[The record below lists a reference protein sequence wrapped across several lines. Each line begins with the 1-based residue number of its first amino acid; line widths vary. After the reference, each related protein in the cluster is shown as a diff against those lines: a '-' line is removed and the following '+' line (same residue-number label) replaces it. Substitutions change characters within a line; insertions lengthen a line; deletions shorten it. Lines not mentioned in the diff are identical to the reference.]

1 MGDVMV
7 AKSRVKTVTSL
18 GRSGL
23 SDWLVQ
29 RVSAVILLA
38 YVIFLLCAVACG
50 PDYAQ
55 WKQLF
60 SRTSVQVFSTIALLA
75 TVAHAWIGAWSVLTD
90 YVTDRFFKLEL
101 GIDLGG
107 KAIVLRLALSVFVV
121 LLMAAF
127 TIWGAKILWG
137 M

>member
-7 AKSRVKTVTSL
+7 RAVTNF
-18 GRSGL
+18 GRSGV

-29 RVSAVILLA
+29 RVSALILLA
-38 YVIFLLCAVACG
+38 YIVFLLSAVGCG
-50 PDYAQ
+50 VDYQQ
-55 WKQLF
+55 WQHLF

-90 YVTDRFFKLEL
+90 YVTDRFFKLEF
-101 GIDLGG
+101 GIDLSG
-107 KAIVLRLALSVFVV
+107 KAVVLRLALVVFTI
-121 LLMAAF
+121 LLMVAY
-127 TIWGAKILWG
+127 TLWGIKILWG

>member
-7 AKSRVKTVTSL
+7 RTVTSF

-38 YVIFLLCAVACG
+38 FIVFLLAAVACG
-50 PDYAQ
+50 TDYVA
-55 WKQLF
+55 WKHLF
-60 SRTSVQVFSTIALLA
+60 SRTSVQVFSTIALFA

-90 YVTDRFFKLEL
+90 YVTDRFFKLEF
-101 GIDLGG
+101 GIDLCG
-107 KAIVLRLALSVFVV
+107 KAVLLRLALSVFTI
-121 LLMAAF
+121 LLMAAY
-127 TIWGAKILWG
+127 TLWGVKILWG

>member
-1 MGDVMV
+1 MV
-7 AKSRVKTVTSL
+7 RAVTSF
-18 GRSGL
+18 GRSGV

-29 RVSAVILLA
+29 RISAVILLA
-38 YVIFLLCAVACG
+38 YIIFLLSVVGCG
-50 PDYAQ
+50 LDYEQ
-55 WKQLF
+55 WKHLF
-60 SRTSVQVFSTIALLA
+60 SRTSVQVFSSIALFA

-107 KAIVLRLALSVFVV
+107 KAVVLRLILVVFTV
-121 LLMAAF
+121 LLMVAY
-127 TIWGAKILWG
+127 TLWGIKILWG

>member
-1 MGDVMV
+1 MV
-7 AKSRVKTVTSL
+7 RTVTSF

-38 YVIFLLCAVACG
+38 YIAFLLCAVSAA

-55 WKQLF
+55 WKHLF
-60 SRTSVQVFSTIALLA
+60 ERTSVQVFSTISLFAV
-75 TVAHAWIGAWSVLTD
+75 VAHCWIGIWSVLTD

-101 GIDLGG
+101 GIDLCG
-107 KAIVLRLALSVFVV
+107 KAIVLRLALAVFSV
-121 LLMAAF
+121 LLMAVY
-127 TIWGAKILWG
+127 TLWGIKILWG

>member
-1 MGDVMV
+1 MV
-7 AKSRVKTVTSL
+7 RAVTSF

-38 YVIFLLCAVACG
+38 YIAFLLCAATSG
-50 PDYAQ
+50 MDYEH
-55 WKQLF
+55 WKHLF
-60 SRTSVQVFSTIALLA
+60 SRTSVQVFSTMALFA

-101 GIDLGG
+101 GIDLCG
-107 KAIVLRLALSVFVV
+107 KAVVLRLLMAIFTV
-121 LLMAAF
+121 LLMAAY
-127 TIWGAKILWG
+127 TLWGIKILWG

>member
-1 MGDVMV
+1 M
-7 AKSRVKTVTSL
+7 VKTITSF

-38 YVIFLLCAVACG
+38 YIGFLLCAATG
-50 PDYAQ
+50 GGDYEH
-55 WKQLF
+55 WKHLF
-60 SRTSVQVFSTIALLA
+60 SRTSVQVFSTIALFA

-90 YVTDRFFKLEL
+90 YVTDRFFRLEL
-101 GIDLGG
+101 GVDLGG
-107 KAIVLRLALSVFVV
+107 RAVALRLALTVFTV
-121 LLMAAF
+121 LLMAAY
-127 TIWGAKILWG
+127 TLWGIKILWG

>member
-1 MGDVMV
+1 MV
-7 AKSRVKTVTSL
+7 RAVTSF

-29 RVSAVILLA
+29 RVSALILLA
-38 YVIFLLCAVACG
+38 YIVFLLVVVSCG
-50 PDYAQ
+50 VEYEQ

-60 SRTSVQVFSTIALLA
+60 SRTSVQVFSTLALFA
-75 TVAHAWIGAWSVLTD
+75 TVAHAWIGAWNILTD

-101 GIDLGG
+101 GIDLCG
-107 KAIVLRLALSVFVV
+107 KAIALRLLLAILTI
-121 LLMAAF
+121 LLMAAY
-127 TIWGAKILWG
+127 TLWGIKILWG